1 MTPWQFN
8 RAVDGFSKRTESEH
22 DSKAW
27 IMWHGAMLQRCQ
39 KLPPLQDFLS
49 SKKPVKGIDEHAI
62 MARLKAYQ
70 KRRENVGN

>member
-1 MTPWQFN
+1 
-8 RAVDGFSKRTESEH
+8 
-22 DSKAW
+22 
-27 IMWHGAMLQRCQ
+27 MWHGAMLQRCQ

-49 SKKPVKGIDEHAI
+49 SKKPVKGIDERAI